1 MLVLSPFTSGGEDF
15 NPSYGIMPL
24 SHKVIGIYVIV
35 EIKASSV
42 QSQALGNNVILNNA
56 IFWGFKLR

>member
-42 QSQALGNNVILNNA
+42 QSQALGNNLSY
-56 IFWGFKLR
+56 